1 MIKRGDR
8 FVDPVDGV
16 PVTVV
21 GPGSQPQRTWWR
33 IQRDGESG
41 CDHDVAEH
49 YLRSWQ
55 RLPDQ
60 PSLSAE
66 EPPGEPREA
75 LDKVGKIITD
85 LLDTPVV
92 HRGAF
97 EAACGLVRRAL
108 AEREPSLRALIA
120 ADLAA
125 LERDNK
131 RA

>member
-1 MIKRGDR
+1 MATVARSASAQRGER
-8 FVDPVDGV
+8 
-16 PVTVV
+16 
-21 GPGSQPQRTWWR
+21 
-33 IQRDGESG
+33 
-41 CDHDVAEH
+41 
-49 YLRSWQ
+49 
-55 RLPDQ
+55 RL
-60 PSLSAE
+60 E
-66 EPPGEPREA
+66 EPLGEAPRSEEPLGEPREA

>member
-1 MIKRGDR
+1 VIKRGDR

-49 YLRSWQ
+49 YLQSWQ

-60 PSLSAE
+60 PPLSAE

>member
-49 YLRSWQ
+49 YLQWWR

-60 PSLSAE
+60 PPLSAE
-66 EPPGEPREA
+66 ERRPIEEPRIEEPLGEPREA
-75 LDKVGKIITD
+75 
-85 LLDTPVV
+85 LDTPVV